1 MGQGLLVGGSGGL
14 PPLNSETVEL
24 PAYDADIKP
33 NTFVSIADY
42 QNGFATLALE
52 DGDILKPSSLS
63 SSYRLRDFRLL
74 SIDKTHFL
82 LVSIVDYYVYFKT
95 IKINTN
101 GTCTVLS
108 STNVS
113 ISFDVNT
120 DFVLRASNNRF
131 FVYAKSSS
139 TYQGSNSAYY
149 VSAARITIQ
158 VNSDY
163 SITILKSILRTET
176 VSSGTSAKNDGINQI
191 SPVGNDLFIVTG
203 TVVKKSS
210 YGSSVS
216 AAYDVKICK
225 LDTSGEL
232 VTLYTVDTY
241 ATSSSETYYCAG
253 ITNDGK
259 AVIVNNYSSN
269 QNYYI
274 RLYTITETAMTRVD
288 SGTNYVPAITSFM
301 IPLGNN
307 TYAILFQGEAIRTY
321 KITDNTITLK
331 QTINTSYGEANEG
344 GFIYDANK
352 ECLLVKG
359 NDLLQEVDLT
369 TLAITPLSGSAGIY
383 GTQLVHYENNV
394 YYGISSSPTGI
405 GKFDLA
411 TLQECVR
418 DSLDTSVISGLT
430 LTACTKNKA
439 GKVCVLSGSTST
451 MTSYGLQQNVVNT
464 VIDDSIDA
472 IQEEVQNAMDK

>member
-24 PAYDADIKP
+24 PAYDTTIKP

-42 QNGFATLALE
+42 QNGFATLELE

-63 SSYRLRDFRLL
+63 SSYKLRDFRLL

-82 LVSIVDYYVYFKT
+82 LVSIVDYYIYFKT

-120 DFVLRASNNRF
+120 DFVCRASNNRF
-131 FVYAKSSS
+131 FIYAKSSEGYVS
-139 TYQGSNSAYY
+139 GNQAAN

-163 SITILKSILRTET
+163 SITILKSILRSES
-176 VSSGTSAKNDGINQI
+176 VSNGSSATSDGINQI
-191 SPVGNDLFIVTG
+191 SPVGNDLFLVSG
-203 TVVKKSS
+203 TVVESS

-216 AAYDVKICK
+216 ATCDVKICK

-232 VTLYTVDTY
+232 VTLYTVGTY
-241 ATSSSETYYCAG
+241 GGTSRDTYYCAG
-253 ITNDGK
+253 ITDSGK
-259 AVIVNNYSSN
+259 AVIVDNYSSN
-269 QNYYI
+269 RNYYI
-274 RLYTITETAMTRVD
+274 GLYTITDTAMTRVD
-288 SGTNYVPAITSFM
+288 SATNYVPGLTSYM
-301 IPLGNN
+301 ISLGNN
-307 TYAILFQGEAIRTY
+307 IYAILFQDEAIRTY
-321 KITDNTITLK
+321 EITDNTITLK
-331 QTINTSYGEANEG
+331 QTIDTSYGEANES
-344 GFIYDANK
+344 GFIYDTNR

-359 NDLLQEVDLT
+359 NNLLQEIDLP
-369 TLAITPLSGSAGIY
+369 TLSITALTGSVGIY
-383 GTQLVHYENNV
+383 GSQLMYYEDNI

-405 GKFDLA
+405 GKFDLG

-430 LTACTKNKA
+430 LTTCTKNKA
-439 GKVCVLSGSTST
+439 GKVCVLSGSTAT